1 MANRKGK
8 YSRNREAKYIS
19 LRGLLGDP
27 NFLNDEEVREIVIY
41 TAGLREYQNK
51 GQVEAMMKLSGNIN
65 MLRNL
70 GRFTITKDAYKR
82 LLALRDKRRYDK
94 FTRTRADAIA
104 SFMNDKEPHN
114 VNVRRPSRFERTD
127 GRPRAI
133 EQIGSSKGKIAVQYI
148 GFKKVNKDFE
158 RMLKEISKLGQFDK
172 KNMPNLKKTV
182 EKQIK

>member
-27 NFLNDEEVREIVIY
+27 NFLNDDEVREIVIY

-70 GRFTITKDAYKR
+70 GRFTITKDAYKI
-82 LLALRDKRRYDK
+82 LLALRDKRR
-94 FTRTRADAIA
+94 
-104 SFMNDKEPHN
+104 
-114 VNVRRPSRFERTD
+114 
-127 GRPRAI
+127 
-133 EQIGSSKGKIAVQYI
+133 
-148 GFKKVNKDFE
+148 
-158 RMLKEISKLGQFDK
+158 
-172 KNMPNLKKTV
+172 
-182 EKQIK
+182 